1 MYHIGIILSIVS
13 CTIFFLQNREHFM
26 KGRMVFKAKE
36 TLENVFLSLKKKKA
50 QSLSLWLM

>member
-36 TLENVFLSLKKKKA
+36 TLENVFLS
-50 QSLSLWLM
+50 